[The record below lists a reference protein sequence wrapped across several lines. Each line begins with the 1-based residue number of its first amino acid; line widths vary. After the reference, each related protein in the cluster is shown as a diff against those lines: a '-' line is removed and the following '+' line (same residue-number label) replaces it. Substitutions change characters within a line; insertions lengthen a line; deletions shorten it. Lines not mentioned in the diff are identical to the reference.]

1 MTLVLRAS
9 APPHAHARSR
19 GAREGEPPSV
29 ARSLLAG
36 AARDAGVADQLHHH
50 VVVREH
56 LDQVALPWRG
66 VLLEHALRLLR
77 HLLPGD
83 DASACVTP
91 SQSAWCRVSVFARP
105 CSEGCQDE
113 TKVLGARVGFR
124 QWRRMVWEHR
134 HTTPSTL
141 PHFMTGGHT
150 RYTETRETHA
160 WGKVHGER
168 VVSSVNGTDLAL
180 LALSR
185 RELDLELVALHRKVG
200 RAHWETVVQDVVV
213 AGLRRKDARGHVR
226 AGKS

>member
-77 HLLPGD
+77 HL
-83 DASACVTP
+83 
-91 SQSAWCRVSVFARP
+91 
-105 CSEGCQDE
+105 
-113 TKVLGARVGFR
+113 
-124 QWRRMVWEHR
+124 
-134 HTTPSTL
+134 
-141 PHFMTGGHT
+141 
-150 RYTETRETHA
+150 
-160 WGKVHGER
+160 
-168 VVSSVNGTDLAL
+168 AL
-180 LALSR
+180 LARGLDRHQR
-185 RELDLELVALHRKVG
+185 RQLVRQLPVLVGGEAEGLALHILRRALDLKVRLEVSLRVLV
-200 RAHWETVVQDVVV
+200 DVVV
-213 AGLRRKDARGHVR
+213 AAAGDASLHAHVCEHRNLGEEALKVLRLQMNRDEDLEWRCALARRKVALLLFALRYGLGLLHPRSAMLALRAR
-226 AGKS
+226 AGSHTLVHLLF